1 MAQNDLKTIEN
12 TYNKGKSKQR
22 YIEVQKAYIDI
33 KEYNKEKKPYILL
46 DKENF
51 DNALQVLSP
60 YAFQLYMYFA
70 VNSYDYKFFLS
81 SKHFMEACGNSQKTD
96 RYIKSF
102 KELQEKGFI
111 VYQGNITLNKITYN
125 HYFFYDKQQTIEQE
139 DKAQEPKPEQESEQV
154 SIYTENFK
162 F

>member
-33 KEYNKEKKPYILL
+33 KEYNKEQKPYILL
-46 DKENF
+46 DRENF
-51 DNALQVLSP
+51 DNALNVLSP

-111 VYQGNITLNKITYN
+111 VYQGNITLNRITYN
-125 HYFFYDKQQTIEQE
+125 HYFFYDKQQTTEQE
-139 DKAQEPKPEQESEQV
+139 DKAQEPKPEPEREQT